1 MPWKL
6 PREMLSDSDFLRSQ
20 KKLEARNKELLEKAR
35 QKAEKERLLAE
46 RQAARQRARE
56 EEARQKRLA
65 QLAAEEEVRTGSG
78 RAGRRGRG
86 SLLVHGMRDNC
97 LADLAPDG

>member
-1 MPWKL
+1 
-6 PREMLSDSDFLRSQ
+6 MLSDSDFLRSQ
-20 KKLEARNKELLEKAR
+20 KKLEARGKELLEKAR

-65 QLAAEEEVRTGSG
+65 QLAAEEEVRTGRG
-78 RAGRRGRG
+78 RAGWRGRRP
-86 SLLVHGMRDNC
+86 LLVHGMRFNC
-97 LADLAPDG
+97 LADLVPDG